1 MLLSSSGSQTLS
13 FMLPS
18 SANSIALPVHAT
30 TGFSFLVDVSSVFT
44 VFPALPQL
52 SPSSFPALFPAL
64 PPSFPSSFP
73 SSCPA
78 LAQLFPSSLP
88 ALSQLFP
95 SSCPRCCARVA
106 RVVKTLSQTLPD
118 SPRFSQTLPDSP
130 RFSGSP
136 RCSQTLPDSPRFC
149 HILLRSPRLS

>member
-13 FMLPS
+13 FMHQALQTQSRFPFMP
-18 SANSIALPVHAT
+18 LPV
-30 TGFSFLVDVSSVFT
+30 FVLVYSSSEVT
-44 VFPALPQL
+44 VFV
-52 SPSSFPALFPAL
+52 SFP
-64 PPSFPSSFP
+64 
-73 SSCPA
+73 
-78 LAQLFPSSLP
+78 
-88 ALSQLFP
+88 QLFP

-149 HILLRSPRLS
+149 QILLRSPRLSSRSQVRPGSHGLSQTLPDFARLKRASRSCYYRFSALVVLLS